1 MCVIERLLIKK
12 NKKSLYFTFLNSEGF
27 VNEYKVDI
35 FVAIL

>member
-1 MCVIERLLIKK
+1 MCVIERLLI
-12 NKKSLYFTFLNSEGF
+12 YFTFLNSEGF

>member
-1 MCVIERLLIKK
+1 MIFSILLSSSF
-12 NKKSLYFTFLNSEGF
+12 NKTHTFLNSEGF